1 MFNFSLHG
9 INRVTI
15 TRHTS
20 TFSSRQESPLIW
32 HVLHF
37 YDNFDGEIGTVTYFF
52 DTTRKSKEEIDA
64 LLSSEVKILDDA
76 STPLYKGAQS
86 VPTAREA
93 EEEYFGVLE

>member
-1 MFNFSLHG
+1 MNTPQVPPVYTTMFNLSLHG

-20 TFSSRQESPLIW
+20 TLLAEQENPLIW

-37 YDNFDGEIGTVTYFF
+37 YDNFNGEAGTVTYFF

-64 LLSSEVKILDDA
+64 LLSAEVKILDDA
-76 STPLYKGAQS
+76 SA
-86 VPTAREA
+86 EA
-93 EEEYFGVLE
+93 EEEYWRMPR